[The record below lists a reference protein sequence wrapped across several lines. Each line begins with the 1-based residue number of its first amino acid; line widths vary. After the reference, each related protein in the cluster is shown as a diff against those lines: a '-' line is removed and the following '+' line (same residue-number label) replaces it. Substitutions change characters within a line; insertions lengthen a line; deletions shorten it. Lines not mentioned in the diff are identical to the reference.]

1 MSLYYSAGFRH
12 KTFQTSGELTMSHV
26 KSTTILAL
34 ALVAFITGAV
44 KSSLAQQH
52 RQTTFS
58 SAEAATR
65 ALFLAAQSDDETAL
79 ADILGAG
86 SELVTTG
93 DDVQDKVEH
102 QQFVK
107 KYQEMHRLVREP
119 DKTMVLYV
127 GVENWPFPVPLVS
140 RNGVWRFDAEAGS
153 NEVLCR
159 RIGENEEM
167 VIGAFRLLVLAERQ
181 YQLRGETSVPEYTA
195 RFVST
200 NGAHNGLDEQGDSAV
215 PAGLATAG
223 IDDQLADG
231 KPTVPFYGYYFRIL
245 TAQGKH
251 APGGA
256 KNYIS
261 NGKMTGGFAFV
272 AYPAEYRSSGLKTFI
287 AGSDGTVY
295 EKDLGPDTAK
305 IASSMTAYDPDSSW
319 KMADQYPG
327 DRAPTVAWYRRPSR
341 PLAMTL

>member
-1 MSLYYSAGFRH
+1 MN
-12 KTFQTSGELTMSHV
+12 HV
-26 KSTTILAL
+26 KSITILAL

-44 KSSLAQQH
+44 HLSFAQQH
-52 RQTTFS
+52 QQTTFS
-58 SAEAATR
+58 SAEAAT
-65 ALFLAAQSDDETAL
+65 TAL
-79 ADILGAG
+79 LLAVQSHDEDALLNILGAG
-86 SELVTTG
+86 SELVSTG
-93 DDVQDKVEH
+93 DDVRDKLEH
-102 QQFVK
+102 ERFAQ
-107 KYQEMHRLVREP
+107 KYQEMHRVVREP

-127 GVENWPFPVPLVS
+127 GVENWPFPVPLGS
-140 RNGVWRFDAEAGS
+140 RNGVWRFDAETGS

-167 VIGAFRLLVLAERQ
+167 VIGAFRLLVLAEQQ

-200 NGAHNGLDEQGDSAV
+200 NGVHNGLDQQGESAV
-215 PAGLATAG
+215 PDGLATAG
-223 IDDQLADG
+223 IDDQLAAG

-256 KNYIS
+256 MSYIS
-261 NGKMTGGFAFV
+261 NGKMTGGFAFI
-272 AYPAEYRSSGLKTFI
+272 AYPAEYRRSGVKTFI
-287 AGSDGTVY
+287 AGSDGTVH

-327 DRAPTVAWYRRPSR
+327 DSQ
-341 PLAMTL
+341 